1 MQLNR
6 AMEASLDYMSGNDYA
21 AASSSRMIST
31 GDEAVEPLSR
41 HDGPNTLGAYKDGQD
56 NYTSTGYDEPGTAT
70 NPEDATDRDEGTG
83 QGDQAAGQPKRQRK
97 RRRRNMLGTNRI
109 VINRV
114 SEVGLPLVPRRP
126 NKVTGMP

>member
-1 MQLNR
+1 MPSLQRARLTRGGSRGEAPTSGRSGKVNEDVESRFQHLASSVQNDMQLNR

-56 NYTSTGYDEPGTAT
+56 NYTSTGYDC
-70 NPEDATDRDEGTG
+70 
-83 QGDQAAGQPKRQRK
+83 
-97 RRRRNMLGTNRI
+97 
-109 VINRV
+109 
-114 SEVGLPLVPRRP
+114 
-126 NKVTGMP
+126 